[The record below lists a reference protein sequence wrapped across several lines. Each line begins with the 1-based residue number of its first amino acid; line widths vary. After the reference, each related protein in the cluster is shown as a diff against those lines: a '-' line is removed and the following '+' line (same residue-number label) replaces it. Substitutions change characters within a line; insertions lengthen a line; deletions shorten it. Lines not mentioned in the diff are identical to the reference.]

1 MKADDHP
8 PAAGQP
14 AGRERPGLGESVPPP
29 GPALGEPA
37 RPQGPGLGESARPQ
51 GPGLGEPASQ
61 VGPGLGE
68 SGSQVGPGLDEAML
82 ASDPVVQFTG
92 WLAEAEAAGLPEPNA
107 MVLSTVTGSGRPRA
121 RSVLLKSHGQDGFT
135 FYTNRTSAK
144 IQDLSGNP
152 WACLL
157 FPWYALRRQVIIQ
170 GAVSPL
176 PERESEPYFH
186 SRPHGS
192 QLGAW
197 ASRQSSV
204 IGSRA
209 VLDDRYARLEQRWP
223 AGTAVPMPSFW
234 GGYRLRHDIVE
245 FWQGRT
251 NRLHDRL
258 RYRRQGSHW
267 IVERLA
273 P

>member
-1 MKADDHP
+1 VKADDHP

-92 WLAEAEAAGLPEPNA
+92 WLAQAEAAGLPEPNA

-176 PERESEPYFH
+176 PGRESEPYFH

-234 GGYRLRHDIVE
+234 GGYLLRHDIVE

-273 P
+273 A